1 MQQSLLPALVYGK
14 GRPVKSNPRAIFRP
28 LLALV
33 LAVGSYI
40 VPKKDCVAFLPGQ
53 AKNKF
58 AGNLKALFLYTHAH
72 PSGANVVW
80 LTGSAKTANALKA
93 RKLPVVKF
101 VLFPLWELLRAKTI
115 VIDTTQFSLAFGRF
129 SIVQLWHGTGFKTI
143 GATSF
148 RGPVQ
153 AILGRRHY
161 AKYQLIAS
169 TSPDDMERKKKS
181 FGSPSVFITGSPR
194 NDIFFSSGFD
204 RDLFKEELG
213 LSSFESVYLYA
224 PTFRDSGEFEPFS
237 SEAWSRVSELMTRKN
252 SVFVVKKHPGDRQLK
267 IPENL
272 KNVLDLTAEV
282 NDVQELLAATDV
294 LITDYSGIVT
304 DYVLSGKPVVF
315 YTFDYE
321 SYNRIRPMYYDFRKT
336 VPGPFANDENQLLEL
351 LGEQTWFADDGYQE
365 KYRAFVD
372 RYHTYQDGQS
382 CLRIATK
389 LGLIT

>member
-1 MQQSLLPALVYGK
+1 MKFNL
-14 GRPVKSNPRAIFRP
+14 RATGRP
-28 LLALV
+28 LLVLL

-40 VPKKDCVAFLPGQ
+40 VPKTDRVAFLPGQ

-80 LTGSAKTANALKA
+80 LTGSAKTASALRS

-101 VLFPLWELLRAKTI
+101 ELFPLWQLLRAKTI
-115 VIDTTQFSLAFGRF
+115 VIDTSQFSLAFGRF

-153 AILGRRHY
+153 AILGRRHF

-169 TSPDDMERKKKS
+169 TSPDDMERKRKS
-181 FGSPSVFITGSPR
+181 FGSSAVSITGSPR
-194 NDIFFSSGFD
+194 NDIFFSPQFD
-204 RDLFKEELG
+204 RKVFKKELG
-213 LSSFESVYLYA
+213 LSSFDSIFLYA
-224 PTFRDSGEFEPFS
+224 PTFRDSGTFEPFS
-237 SEAWSRVSELMTRKN
+237 SKAWSRISELMTRKN

-267 IPENL
+267 IPENCT
-272 KNVLDLTAEV
+272 NVLDLTALV

-304 DYVLSGKPVVF
+304 DYVLSGRPVIF
-315 YTFDYE
+315 YTFDYDA
-321 SYNRIRPMYYDFRKT
+321 YNQARPMYYDFRHT
-336 VPGPFANDENQLLEL
+336 VPGPFADDEDQLLRL
-351 LGEQTWFADDGYQE
+351 LSEQSWFVEGAYQK

-382 CLRIATK
+382 CLRVASR
-389 LGLIT
+389 LGLIS